1 MSTSRFVLVMVGIA
15 SLTLLPGPW
24 ACADSTAD
32 LATLIADQP
41 TAPALQPPAAPAPAP
56 APAAP
61 ADDKG
66 PPLPFQTI
74 EGYGGGGITPFA
86 YLVNP
91 GKDDC
96 FWGKPATALTFINA
110 RQKDL
115 FAVTASE
122 TLFGRLELS
131 YGGNRLGLG
140 TLPAEVKAYTPY
152 TVEEDSVW
160 LQNFNFRLLL
170 WKENDCLFG
179 IKAPAITAGV
189 SLKFNSDIANINR
202 ELNGALSSIGY
213 RRDSGVDFTLT
224 ATKTFPKLLLDRPV
238 IFTAGLRLSE
248 AADLGFLGFGDT
260 YRATFEG
267 NVAWLPWDKVLV
279 AYEFRQNADPYGKIA
294 NGVGG
299 YLIGEENNWNA
310 FDLALIVNKHS
321 TLVAGWALLGNLAN
335 AEANNTWFLQYKYEF

>member
-131 YGGNRLGLG
+131 YGGDRLGLG

-213 RRDSGVDFTLT
+213 RRDSGVTS
-224 ATKTFPKLLLDRPV
+224 PSPRRRPSPSSSW
-238 IFTAGLRLSE
+238 TGRLFSPPVC
-248 AADLGFLGFGDT
+248 G
-260 YRATFEG
+260 
-267 NVAWLPWDKVLV
+267 
-279 AYEFRQNADPYGKIA
+279 
-294 NGVGG
+294 
-299 YLIGEENNWNA
+299 
-310 FDLALIVNKHS
+310 
-321 TLVAGWALLGNLAN
+321 
-335 AEANNTWFLQYKYEF
+335 

>member
-1 MSTSRFVLVMVGIA
+1 MVCA
-15 SLTLLPGPW
+15 ALLTLLPGPRAW
-24 ACADSTAD
+24 AQTSGGLDAVSAIQTA
-32 LATLIADQP
+32 ATVASDG
-41 TAPALQPPAAPAPAP
+41 TAAAPAPAQ
-56 APAAP
+56 AAAAP

-91 GKDDC
+91 GPEEC
-96 FWGKPATALTFINA
+96 LWGKPATALTYIDA

-131 YGGNRLGLG
+131 YGGDRLGLG
-140 TLPAEVKAYTPY
+140 TLPADIAAFGQRNHIPNFGI
-152 TVEEDSVW
+152 EEDSVW
-160 LQNFNFRLLL
+160 LQNFNFRALL
-170 WKENDCLFG
+170 WKENDCLLG

-189 SLKFNSDIANINR
+189 SLKFNSDISNINR
-202 ELNGALSSIGY
+202 ELDNALSGIGY
-213 RRDSGVDFTLT
+213 RRDDGVDFTLT

-238 IFTAGLRLSE
+238 IVTTGLRLSE

-267 NVAWLPWDKVLV
+267 NVAWLPYDKVLV

-294 NGVGG
+294 NGIGG
-299 YLIGEENNWNA
+299 YLIGAEDNWQA